1 VFDLSHPIED
11 GMQTFPGDPA
21 VSLAPAATYDGD
33 GYRVTELGCGSHTG
47 THVDAPAHTEEAGR
61 TLDEFPIDRFVM
73 RAIRVECRD
82 LDARAPIPADRVPET
97 DADCVVFET
106 GWDDHWGT
114 EQYLDH
120 PYLDPETARRCAEL
134 GYDVG
139 IDALNPDPT
148 PSSQASDD
156 EPAGVQAHHAL
167 LGNDCLIVE
176 NLRALSQLPT
186 RFELRAYPLALGGD
200 GAPVRAVGVPR
211 R

>member
-1 VFDLSHPIED
+1 MFDLSHPIED

-186 RFELRAYPLALGGD
+186 RFELRAYPLALGVD

>member
-1 VFDLSHPIED
+1 MFAI
-11 GMQTFPGDPA
+11 
-21 VSLAPAATYDGD
+21 AAT
-33 GYRVTELGCGSHTG
+33 R
-47 THVDAPAHTEEAGR
+47 
-61 TLDEFPIDRFVM
+61 
-73 RAIRVECRD
+73 
-82 LDARAPIPADRVPET
+82 
-97 DADCVVFET
+97 CV
-106 GWDDHWGT
+106 
-114 EQYLDH
+114 
-120 PYLDPETARRCAEL
+120 
-134 GYDVG
+134 VG

-148 PSSQASDD
+148 PSSLACDD